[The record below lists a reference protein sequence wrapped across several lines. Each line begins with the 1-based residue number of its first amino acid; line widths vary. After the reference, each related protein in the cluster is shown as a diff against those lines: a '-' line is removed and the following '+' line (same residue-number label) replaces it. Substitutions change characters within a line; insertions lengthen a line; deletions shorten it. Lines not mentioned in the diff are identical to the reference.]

1 MKLAVFAF
9 TRRGCDTARRA
20 KEALDWDECRMFTM
34 AKFGQPDFEPYQPP
48 LTAFTQPIFQWADL
62 IVFVG
67 STGMAVRAI
76 APWVQ
81 DKKTD
86 PGVIVVDEAGH
97 FAISLLSG
105 HIGGANLETRIL
117 AQRLGAQSVI
127 TTATDINGKFS
138 VDDWAARNGLV
149 IGSMSAAK
157 AVAAAILEG
166 DVPLLCDFPIIGELP
181 SGVVLG
187 NSGKVGIYI
196 GYRRVHPFDV
206 TLQLIPKVLQLGLG
220 CRRGTS
226 EAAIEAAVQTVLG
239 NAGIP
244 MDAVVSAASID
255 LKANEEG
262 LLSFCAHH
270 ALPVQFYSAQTLAAV
285 PGDFPASGFVAS
297 VTGVD
302 NVCQRSAMLGA
313 EKCIIEKT
321 AMDGVTVAVAQKKWE
336 AVF

>member
-9 TRRGCDTARRA
+9 TRRGCSTARRA
-20 KEALDWDECRMFTM
+20 KDALDWDECRMFTM
-34 AKFGQPDFEPYQPP
+34 AKFEQSDFEPYQPP

-181 SGVVLG
+181 GGVVLG

-196 GYRRVHPFDV
+196 GYRRIQPFDV

-226 EAAIEAAVQTVLG
+226 EAAIEAAVQTVLR

-244 MDAVVSAASID
+244 LEAIGSAASID

-262 LLSFCAHH
+262 LLSFCGHH

>member
-9 TRRGCDTARRA
+9 TRRGCGTARRV
-20 KEALDWDECRMFTM
+20 KEALGCDECRMFTM
-34 AKFGQPDFEPYQPP
+34 AKFNQPDFEPYQPP

-76 APWVQ
+76 APWVR

-86 PGVIVVDEAGH
+86 PGVIVVDEAGNY
-97 FAISLLSG
+97 AISLLSG

-117 AQRLGAQSVI
+117 AQNIGAQSVI

-157 AVAAAILEG
+157 AVAAAILEA
-166 DVPLLCDFPIIGELP
+166 DVPIACDFPISGTLP
-181 SGVVLG
+181 NGTYAG
-187 NSGKVGIYI
+187 DSGKIGIYI
-196 GYRRVHPFDV
+196 GYRNIQPFGV

-220 CRRGTS
+220 CRRGTP
-226 EAAIEAAVQTVLG
+226 EAAIEKAVQTVLG
-239 NAGIP
+239 RAGIS
-244 MDAVVSAASID
+244 MEAIAGAASID

-262 LLSFCAHH
+262 LLAFCHTH
-270 ALPVQFYSAQTLAAV
+270 WLPVQFYTAQELSEV